1 MTHQFLE
8 KIKPYLF
15 AMTRDYSVIPE
26 VSLELFFTEIKATAE
41 HGIGHDAG
49 GSIEMTFETALTA
62 TEHNPGHD
70 TQNLA
75 VGLTFGNI
83 AASAESNSGHGV
95 GFDIEVQSEANI
107 FAESHE
113 TKEADAREESCFGLD
128 VGIEKSEPNEISA
141 GSEMQTEYDTGGEAH
156 GAREVSVD
164 NLLSFSLDAT
174 ATAMAQ
180 EIKNVEGANL
190 EIGFENAIT
199 AESNESKEI
208 AANQET
214 EIDISFVAEKALAYS
229 IVATQNSLF
238 TLSVNALRMKYGVVS
253 DFGELTISEFANNKT
268 VDSACLITA

>member
-41 HGIGHDAG
+41 HGVGHYAG
-49 GSIEMTFETALTA
+49 GSIEMAFETALTA

-75 VGLTFGNI
+75 VGLTLGNI
-83 AASAESNSGHGV
+83 AASAESNSGHDV

-107 FAESHE
+107 SAESHE
-113 TKEADAREESCFGLD
+113 KKEVIISEETCFAI
-128 VGIEKSEPNEISA
+128 GIGTEKSEPKEISA
-141 GSEMQTEYDTGGEAH
+141 GSVVQTEHGIGGEAH
-156 GAREVSVD
+156 GTKEVAVD
-164 NLLSFSLDAT
+164 ETLLFSLDAT

-180 EIKNVEGANL
+180 EIKNVEDANL

-208 AANQET
+208 ATNQET

-229 IVATQNSLF
+229 IAATQNSLF